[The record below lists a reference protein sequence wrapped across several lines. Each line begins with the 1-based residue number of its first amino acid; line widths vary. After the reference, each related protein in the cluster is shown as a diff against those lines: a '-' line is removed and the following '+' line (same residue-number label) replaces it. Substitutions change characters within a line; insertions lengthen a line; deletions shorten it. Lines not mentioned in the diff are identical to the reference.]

1 MTVIGICGGSGS
13 GKGAVCSI
21 FLSLGIPSIDTDAVY
36 HELTSWQSPCLKELM
51 AEFGAQVGNGG
62 RLNRTLLREL
72 VFTPPFVKEKQ
83 SRLNEITHKY
93 VIEEVERLL
102 CEYEKNGARGV
113 IIDAP
118 LLIESG
124 IYKRCDHVIA
134 VTANREVRLARIM
147 LRDGITLVQA
157 EKRIDSQL
165 PDTTL
170 REYADTVI
178 ENDGTLDELSR
189 TVKLVY
195 EKIFE

>member
-21 FLSLGIPSIDTDAVY
+21 FLSLGMPSIDTDAVY

-93 VIEEVERLL
+93 V
-102 CEYEKNGARGV
+102 
-113 IIDAP
+113 P
-118 LLIESG
+118 
-124 IYKRCDHVIA
+124 
-134 VTANREVRLARIM
+134 
-147 LRDGITLVQA
+147 
-157 EKRIDSQL
+157 
-165 PDTTL
+165 
-170 REYADTVI
+170 
-178 ENDGTLDELSR
+178 DGTTGTLPVL
-189 TVKLVY
+189 
-195 EKIFE
+195 